1 MTGNLPEKV
10 LQLLASVAESD
21 EVFVNLDLPL
31 YDYHV
36 LDSLRTVQL
45 IVAIENEFGLKVSPA
60 AFDRESWGTPRKL
73 VADIQHRLQR

>member
-1 MTGNLPEKV
+1 MTSAVSDKV
-10 LQLLASVAESD
+10 LQLLASVTESD
-21 EVFVNLDLPL
+21 EVFSNLDLPL

-45 IVAIENEFGLKVSPA
+45 IVAIENAFGLKVSPA

-73 VADIQHRLQR
+73 VADIQDRLRA